1 MRVILLLAVVCAAL
15 CGVVVAQDPAD
26 GWMAYAVGKVP
37 TGTQR
42 ITFIEMSWT
51 VSDNAKSSSA
61 FYSPWFGMDPPD
73 NLNLLQPVNPWGG
86 SSWTAYT
93 EYYQW
98 SPTKNVNSKTI
109 TVKAGQTLHGTI
121 SYENTTDSYVISQ
134 TVVETGASSSQ
145 TVKAQSAKKFDLP
158 YVVYEKVWTCTT
170 YPPDGVVT
178 FRNITIFCDYALC
191 TNNVKWTAAVKD
203 SNCQMAAHVDKY
215 PQEISIT
222 WNPKAES
229 EYASWEQSK
238 LVEYNG
244 QGWGRQYAERYQ
256 KEHASTV

>member
-1 MRVILLLAVVCAAL
+1 MRVIASLLLVVVCATL
-15 CGVVVAQDPAD
+15 CAAQDPAD

-42 ITFIEMSWT
+42 ITHIEMSWK
-51 VSDNAKSSSA
+51 VSANAKSSSA

-98 SPTKNVNSKTI
+98 SPSKNVNSKEI
-109 TVKAGQTLHGTI
+109 TVKAGQTLHGVIT
-121 SYENTTDSYVISQ
+121 YENTTDSYVITQ
-134 TVVETGASSSQ
+134 TVVETGSSSTQ
-145 TVKAQSAKKFDLP
+145 TVKSQNAKKFNLP
-158 YVVYEKVWTCTT
+158 YVVYEKVWTCAD

-178 FRNITIFCDYALC
+178 FTNISIQCDYADC
-191 TNNVKWTAAVKD
+191 TNTVKWSAAVKD
-203 SNCQMAAHVDKY
+203 ANCGMAAHVDKY
-215 PQEISIT
+215 PQQISIT

-229 EYASWEQSK
+229 VYDNWEVSK
-238 LVEYNG
+238 LVEYNS
-244 QGWGRQYAERYQ
+244 QGWGRQYAELYQ
-256 KEHASTV
+256 KQNPAAL